1 MYILI
6 QQSTVH
12 KAKSSQ
18 SLLKACNDTFVDFDI
33 VLTLLGEI
41 LSWSLVGIKGLIR
54 REKFSMVHSCDSE
67 KLAYLEPIYRVNVV
81 IMLSE
86 SLTWE
91 HLGQCS
97 LCKDHSKQSWLS

>member
-1 MYILI
+1 MDQLIIPFLRLSFILI
-6 QQSTVH
+6 TC
-12 KAKSSQ
+12 
-18 SLLKACNDTFVDFDI
+18 LLDI

-41 LSWSLVGIKGLIR
+41 LSWSLVGVKGLIH
-54 REKFSMVHSCDSE
+54 REKFSMFHSCDSE

-91 HLGQCS
+91 HLG
-97 LCKDHSKQSWLS
+97 HSVHCAKITASKAGSHTILGQN